1 MTDGPSFYPEESLE
15 AHGLTPDTW
24 GSAGVYALALE
35 TPGLGTF
42 RDRWYGVYKS
52 EPPRGLIEA
61 VDLKRALIYVG
72 ATGNLRDRLHDH
84 VAGDVR
90 RVKLLA
96 VCPPVGVVD
105 VWRYDSFDAA
115 ETHERRHA
123 YELRGDGVSV
133 WVNGELL

>member
-1 MTDGPSFYPEESLE
+1 MPDWYPETALE
-15 AHGLTPDTW
+15 AHGLTPDTFD
-24 GSAGVYALALE
+24 SAGCYALALE
-35 TPGLGTF
+35 RPGGFDDL
-42 RDRWYGVYKS
+42 RERWYRHYDV
-52 EPPRGLIEA
+52 EPPGALIDA
-61 VDLKRALIYVG
+61 VDTYRQLRYVG

-96 VCPPVGVVD
+96 VCPPTGVVA

-123 YELRGDGVSV
+123 YALRDERPRVAV
-133 WVNGELL
+133 WCNGGIV